1 MTLERIDPKT
11 HLTTLREA
19 IDRLFEEPWTFHG
32 MFFHD
37 DTAMAPVNVSED
49 DKTITVKA
57 ALPGVERDDIDVNVT
72 GRVVRI
78 RGEHKAEEEKK
89 EENYHRREIQYG
101 RVERVIDLPAAV
113 DEEGA
118 EGTFKDGMLTLTFRK
133 KEEEKSKSIPIKD

>member
-1 MTLERIDPKT
+1 MTLERTDSKT

-19 IDRLFEEPWTFHG
+19 IDRLFEEPWTLHSA
-32 MFFHD
+32 FFREN
-37 DTAMAPVNVSED
+37 TAMAPVNVSED
-49 DKTITVKA
+49 EKTITVKA
-57 ALPGVERDDIDVNVT
+57 ALPGIERENVDVNVT
-72 GRVVRI
+72 GKVLRI

-118 EGTFKDGMLTLTFRK
+118 EGTFKDGMLTLTFQK
-133 KEEEKSKSIPIKD
+133 KEGAKPKSIPIKE